1 MSVTMKPVPF
11 SDLLRWALREYR
23 GKQTLFGVPVAAL
36 PPLERPVELFG
47 TSLEGVVGPAAGP
60 HTQLAQNL
68 AAGYAAGGRF
78 FELKTVQVLWGEA
91 LGIQRPCIYV
101 RDEGYNTEWSTE
113 LSPEQ
118 AAEEYIKGWL
128 LLKLLCRE
136 FDLGDPEG
144 FVFNLSVGYDLPGIQ
159 SPEVDRFLEVMK
171 DASGTPFWRECIQ
184 EALNTPFERVDEAYI
199 RGISPNIS
207 NNITLSTMHGCPP
220 EQIEAIAAYLME
232 EKGLNTAIKC
242 NPTLIGRET
251 ARRLLDEQGY
261 EEIHFDGAQF
271 DHDMKLSDA
280 LPMLRRLMEKGKA
293 LGLRF
298 GVKLTNTFPV
308 RIEGGELAG
317 ETMYLSGKALFP
329 LSLATARLL
338 TEQLGGAL
346 PVSFSGGADETCAGA
361 LFEAGIWPVTVA
373 TVLLQRGGYK
383 NLRKLAAAC
392 TTVPEDP
399 SRVDGAKLAALAESA
414 LHQSEHFR
422 RREPKRVPGQTP
434 PFACGRCTTC
444 VDVCP
449 NRANYL
455 VEGLKQK
462 AVHLDGPCND
472 CGACA
477 CVCPF
482 GFRPYA
488 DKFVLYPDEAAL
500 MGSERDGFVIN
511 EDGYTVRY
519 QNELVSDLSALP
531 DEVRELMDAVRAM
544 ELVQ

>member
-1 MSVTMKPVPF
+1 MSITMKPIPF
-11 SDLLRWALREYR
+11 PELLRQAMGEYR
-23 GKQTLFGVPVAAL
+23 ARHTLFGVPVAPVPAL
-36 PPLERPVELFG
+36 SAPVELYG
-47 TSLEGVVGPAAGP
+47 TALESVIGPAAGP
-60 HTQLAQNL
+60 HTQLSQNL

-78 FELKTVQVLWGEA
+78 FELKTVQVLWGEE
-91 LGIQRPCIYV
+91 LGIQRPCIFV

-136 FDLGDPEG
+136 FDLGSPEG

-159 SPEVDRFLEVMK
+159 SPSVDRFLNVMK
-171 DASGTPFWRECIQ
+171 DASLTPFWGQCID
-184 EALNTPFERVDEAYI
+184 EALRIPFEQVDEAYI

-232 EKGLNTAIKC
+232 EKGLHTSIKC
-242 NPTLIGRET
+242 NPTLVGREA
-251 ARRLLDEQGY
+251 ARRLLDAQGY
-261 EEIHFDGAQF
+261 EDIRFDPAQF
-271 DHDMKLSDA
+271 DHDMKREDA
-280 LPMLRRLMEKGKA
+280 LPMLRRLLDKGKA

-308 RIEGGELAG
+308 KIEHGELAG

-338 TEQLGGAL
+338 TEELEGEL
-346 PVSFSGGADETCAGA
+346 PISFSGGADEHCAGA
-361 LFEAGIWPVTVA
+361 LFGAGIYPITVA
-373 TVLLQRGGYK
+373 TVLLKRGGYK
-383 NLRKLAAAC
+383 NLSKLAGVCALEKP
-392 TTVPEDP
+392 VLV
-399 SRVDGAKLAALAESA
+399 RVDGEKLAALEKNA
-414 LHQSEHFR
+414 LEHSEHFR
-422 RREPKRVPGQTP
+422 RKEPKKALGQVP

-444 VDVCP
+444 MDVCP

-455 VEGLKQK
+455 VPGLKQK
-462 AVHLDGPCND
+462 GIHLDGPCND

-477 CVCPF
+477 CACPF

-488 DKFVLYPDEAAL
+488 DKFVLFPDEATL
-500 MGSERDGFVIN
+500 RESVRDGFVLTG
-511 EDGYTVRY
+511 DGCLVRY
-519 QNELVSDLSALP
+519 QKALVQDLSALP
-531 DEVRELMDAVRAM
+531 DEVKELMEAVRAM
-544 ELVQ
+544 ELAQ